1 MLKPN
6 TRISRS
12 TLRYAKTIKKLQ
24 VRALA
29 VEPFPDDGRKE
40 IWTVE
45 TWAAVGRDRRM
56 PLLLTDRPIRLVS

>member
-1 MLKPN
+1 M
-6 TRISRS
+6 
-12 TLRYAKTIKKLQ
+12 RYAKTIKKLQ